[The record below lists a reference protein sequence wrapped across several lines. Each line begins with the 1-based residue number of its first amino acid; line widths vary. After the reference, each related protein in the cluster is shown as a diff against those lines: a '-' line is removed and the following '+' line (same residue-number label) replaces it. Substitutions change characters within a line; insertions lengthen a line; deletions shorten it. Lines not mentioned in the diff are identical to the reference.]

1 MLKPAEL
8 VEVDGAEKL
17 TLNARRT
24 FNLLLHNAHGPDM
37 AIPHKRFMI
46 PLSSLKF
53 SHAGNERL
61 AQAIKSLMRTIV
73 TVRSPDRVELVPLLG
88 RTTIADRKN
97 DRGFLTYEFDPL
109 LVDLLRDSQI
119 FAKLQLD
126 VIHAVSSK
134 YALALYEIVAKRAR
148 LSYVRSETFDIEQF
162 RTMLGVEAGKL
173 GTYSNLLKFAIK
185 PAFEEVNRLAEFHAA
200 FEPVKV
206 GRKVGAIKVAWA
218 IKGAEAQRL
227 AHAELQ
233 GPPALSEDDE
243 PEIATDLFPQQIGE
257 LPKRTR
263 GQFTNF
269 KILSAVKKERLRKSA
284 RQSKEFSELEIDR
297 AGNGVIEE

>member
-1 MLKPAEL
+1 MKNDPKTTASTFSLRPLNGEMLKPAEL

-17 TLNARRT
+17 TLNARRA

-37 AIPHKRFMI
+37 AIPYKRFTI
-46 PLSSLKF
+46 PLAQIKF

-73 TVRSPDRVELVPLLG
+73 TIRSPDRVELVPLLG

-97 DRGFLTYEFDPL
+97 DRGYLTYEFDPL
-109 LVDLLRDSQI
+109 LVELLRDSQL

-148 LSYVRSETFDIEQF
+148 LSYVRSETFEIEQF
-162 RTMLGVEAGKL
+162 RSMLGVETGKL

-200 FEPVKV
+200 FEPVKI
-206 GRKVGAIKVAWA
+206 GRKVGSIKVAWA
-218 IKGAEAQRL
+218 MKGVEAQKK
-227 AHAELQ
+227 AYAELHGTPAPSSQ
-233 GPPALSEDDE
+233 EELSFGPVL
-243 PEIATDLFPQQIGE
+243 
-257 LPKRTR
+257 
-263 GQFTNF
+263 
-269 KILSAVKKERLRKSA
+269 
-284 RQSKEFSELEIDR
+284 
-297 AGNGVIEE
+297 IEQ

>member
-1 MLKPAEL
+1 MENDPKTTVSTLALRPFGGEMLKPAEL

-17 TLNARRT
+17 TLNARRA

-37 AIPHKRFMI
+37 AIPHKRFTI
-46 PLSSLKF
+46 PLTALKF

-73 TVRSPDRVELVPLLG
+73 TIRSPDRVELVPLLG

-97 DRGFLTYEFDPL
+97 DRGYLTYEFDPV
-109 LVDLLRDSQI
+109 LVELLRDSQI

-148 LSYVRSETFDIEQF
+148 LSYVRSETFDIDQF

-173 GTYSNLLKFAIK
+173 GTYSNLLKFAIR

-200 FEPVKV
+200 FEPLKV
-206 GRKVGAIKVAWA
+206 GRKVGAIKIAWA
-218 IKGAEAQRL
+218 IKSPEAQKL
-227 AHAELQ
+227 AYTELH
-233 GPPALSEDDE
+233 GAPALPPKNGE
-243 PEIATDLFPQQIGE
+243 PP
-257 LPKRTR
+257 
-263 GQFTNF
+263 
-269 KILSAVKKERLRKSA
+269 ILGL
-284 RQSKEFSELEIDR
+284 LE
-297 AGNGVIEE
+297 

>member
-17 TLNARRT
+17 TLNARRV

-37 AIPHKRFMI
+37 AIPHKRFAI
-46 PLSSLKF
+46 PLALLKF
-53 SHAGNERL
+53 SHSGNERL

-73 TVRSPDRVELVPLLG
+73 TIRFSDRVELVPLLG
-88 RTTIADRKN
+88 RTTISDRRN
-97 DRGFLTYEFDPL
+97 DRGCLTYEFDPAM
-109 LVDLLRDSQI
+109 VELLRDSQI

-148 LSYVRSETFDIEQF
+148 LSYVRSETFGIDQF
-162 RTMLGVEAGKL
+162 RTMLGVEAGRL
-173 GTYSNLLKFAIK
+173 DTYSNLLKFAIK
-185 PAFEEVNRLAEFHAA
+185 PAFDEVNRLAEFHVA

-218 IKGAEAQRL
+218 LKDAEAQKL
-227 AHAELQ
+227 AYAALHGAPAPSQ
-233 GPPALSEDDE
+233 GLLSFDE
-243 PEIATDLFPQQIGE
+243 PNI
-257 LPKRTR
+257 
-263 GQFTNF
+263 
-269 KILSAVKKERLRKSA
+269 SER
-284 RQSKEFSELEIDR
+284 
-297 AGNGVIEE
+297 

>member
-1 MLKPAEL
+1 MSIDPKTTVSTLAMRPLDGEMLKPAEL

-17 TLNARRT
+17 TLNARRA

-37 AIPHKRFMI
+37 AIPHKRFTI
-46 PLSSLKF
+46 PLTALKF

-73 TVRSPDRVELVPLLG
+73 TIRSPDRVELVPLLG

-97 DRGFLTYEFDPL
+97 DRGYLTYEFDPV
-109 LVDLLRDSQI
+109 LVELLRDSQI

-148 LSYVRSETFDIEQF
+148 LSYVRSETFEIDQF
-162 RTMLGVEAGKL
+162 RSMLGVEPGKL
-173 GTYSNLLKFAIK
+173 STYSNLLKFAIK

-218 IKGAEAQRL
+218 LKDVEAQKL
-227 AHAELQ
+227 AYAELRK
-233 GPPALSEDDE
+233 PPAPSQAKLALVA
-243 PEIATDLFPQQIGE
+243 PEVL
-257 LPKRTR
+257 
-263 GQFTNF
+263 
-269 KILSAVKKERLRKSA
+269 ER
-284 RQSKEFSELEIDR
+284 
-297 AGNGVIEE
+297 